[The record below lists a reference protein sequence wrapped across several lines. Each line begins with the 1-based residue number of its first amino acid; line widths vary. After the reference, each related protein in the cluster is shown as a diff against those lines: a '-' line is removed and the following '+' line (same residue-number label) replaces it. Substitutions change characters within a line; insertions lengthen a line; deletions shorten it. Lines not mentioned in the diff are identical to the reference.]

1 MLSKDLIELIKQ
13 IRKNGSEDNRIEI
26 KKAAGGCPKIYDTL
40 SSFSNQSGGGIII
53 FGIDQD
59 KITIS
64 IYAAFMMPMIYR
76 RISCQCANR

>member
-40 SSFSNQSGGGIII
+40 SSFSNHCEAMFES
-53 FGIDQD
+53 
-59 KITIS
+59 TIEIPIELLS
-64 IYAAFMMPMIYR
+64 NERLVLRVLALL
-76 RISCQCANR
+76 

>member
-40 SSFSNQSGGGIII
+40 SSFPINPE
-53 FGIDQD
+53 
-59 KITIS
+59 
-64 IYAAFMMPMIYR
+64 AALLFLV
-76 RISCQCANR
+76 